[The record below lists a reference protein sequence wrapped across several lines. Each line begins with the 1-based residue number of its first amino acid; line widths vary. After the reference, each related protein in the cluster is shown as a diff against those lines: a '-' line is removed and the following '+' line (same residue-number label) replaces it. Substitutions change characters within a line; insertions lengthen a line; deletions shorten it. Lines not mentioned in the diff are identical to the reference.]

1 MMNDVSGHLFNVAIQ
16 LNLFTQNVWKNILW
30 NSGRRVWERIE
41 DKGAIEFSSLAK
53 FWAIDEITGNRK
65 IWLKGVLLQNLFS
78 VFFNQFLQKPEIT
91 LIVSENGIRENGRV
105 NVHY

>member
-1 MMNDVSGHLFNVAIQ
+1 MKESREIRAEESG
-16 LNLFTQNVWKNILW
+16 
-30 NSGRRVWERIE
+30 RIE
-41 DKGAIEFSSLAK
+41 DKEERLCFLHWLNSGAIN
-53 FWAIDEITGNRK
+53 EITGNRK

-91 LIVSENGIRENGRV
+91 LIVSENRIRGNWRV